1 LLFVTGKGGVGKTT
15 IAAGL
20 AVHAASRGK
29 RVLVGEVDAT
39 GTLAT
44 AFECGP
50 LAFQPR
56 QVDDRL
62 WAMAMN
68 TEDSL
73 REYLRVYTRV
83 PLVARIGPLARTL
96 DFVAS
101 AAPGVREI
109 LVVGKFCYEVRERHY
124 DLVIVDAPATGHVV
138 GHLAAPW
145 AINELVQVGLVRD
158 QTKWMIDIL
167 GDPARTGVVVVTTPE
182 EMPVNET
189 VELVGR
195 LGAEVPV
202 SASAVVV
209 NRVLPELFT
218 RDDEAVF
225 DRLRQPAATRRL
237 RELAGEGAE
246 RVLDAAALAVA
257 LRRSRADDL
266 SRLDERLPPGLP
278 LLLVP
283 ELFARADG
291 RRVTIKVAAALGE
304 EIS

>member
-1 LLFVTGKGGVGKTT
+1 
-15 IAAGL
+15 
-20 AVHAASRGK
+20 
-29 RVLVGEVDAT
+29 VDAT

-50 LAFQPR
+50 LGFEPKA
-56 QVDDRL
+56 VDDRL

-101 AAPGVREI
+101 AAPGAREI

-124 DLVIVDAPATGHVV
+124 DLVIVDAPATGHIV

-145 AINELVQVGLVRD
+145 AINDLAQVGLVRD
-158 QTKWMIDIL
+158 QTKWMVEIL

-195 LGAEVPV
+195 LGTEVPV
-202 SASAVVV
+202 AASAVVV

-218 RDDEAVF
+218 RDDEAAF
-225 DRLRQPAATRRL
+225 DRLRQPATTRRL
-237 RELAGEGAE
+237 SELAGDGAE

-266 SRLDERLPPGLP
+266 SRLDERLPRGLP

-291 RRVTIKVAAALGE
+291 RRVTMKVAASLGE
-304 EIS
+304 ELS

>member
-1 LLFVTGKGGVGKTT
+1 MALH
-15 IAAGL
+15 AAG
-20 AVHAASRGK
+20 RGQ
-29 RVLVGEVDAT
+29 RVLVCEVDAT

-50 LAFQPR
+50 LAFTPIP
-56 QVDDRL
+56 VDERL

-83 PLVARIGPLARTL
+83 PLVARIGPLARAL

-124 DLVIVDAPATGHVV
+124 DLVVVDAPATGHVV

-145 AINELVQVGLVRD
+145 AINDLVQVGLVRD

-189 VELVGR
+189 VELVAR
-195 LGAEVPV
+195 LGSEVPV
-202 SASAVVV
+202 TASAVVV

-218 RDDEAVF
+218 RDEEVAF
-225 DRLRQPAATRRL
+225 ERLRQPDAAGRL
-237 RELAGEGAE
+237 RELAGQGTD

-257 LRRSRADDL
+257 LRRSRAEDL
-266 SRLDERLPPGLP
+266 SRLDERLPSGLP
-278 LLLVP
+278 VLLVP

-291 RRVTIKVAAALGE
+291 RRVTTQVATALGE
-304 EIS
+304 ELG